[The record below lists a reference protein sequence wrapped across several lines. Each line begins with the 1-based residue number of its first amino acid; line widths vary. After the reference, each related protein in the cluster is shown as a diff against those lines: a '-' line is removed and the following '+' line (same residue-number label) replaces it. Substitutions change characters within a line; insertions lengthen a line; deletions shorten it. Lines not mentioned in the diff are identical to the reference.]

1 MKHKGGI
8 MRRTIAAAVILAA
21 SLTACGNGD
30 DGDSKATPQPAL
42 DCRDPQ
48 ITHVEWA
55 KRCQTKAPKAEAK
68 NKKPAKKPVK
78 KPLGVGDSGSFAF
91 TDSYTDKPTTFK
103 VTVNEI
109 TYVGE
114 SAVDDTTSPAEGQ
127 YVRLGITLKN
137 IGQNRAHLLTYGEIE
152 WEDADSAA
160 QDATTLNIP
169 AGPQLDTKYKP
180 GQAVTG
186 KLILDVPERG
196 GVLNYIDG
204 SGFTIKLPK

>member
-1 MKHKGGI
+1 

-21 SLTACGNGD
+21 SLTACGSNGD
-30 DGDSKATPQPAL
+30 DEDQKATPQSAL
-42 DCRDPQ
+42 DCTDPQ
-48 ITHVEWA
+48 ITHVEWV

-68 NKKPAKKPVK
+68 SKKPAKKASK
-78 KPLGVGDSGSFAF
+78 KPLGVGGSGTFAF
-91 TDSYTDKPTTFK
+91 IDDYTEKKTTFK

-109 TYVGE
+109 TYIGE
-114 SAVDDTTSPAEGQ
+114 SAADDTTSPAEGQ

-137 IGQNRAHLLTYGEIE
+137 IGENRAHLLTYGEIE

-169 AGPQLDTKYKP
+169 DGPQLDTKYKP

-204 SGFTIKLPK
+204 SGFTVKLPK